1 MACEPKFSGNAMT
14 NSGSQISTLP
24 TRLRILNAAIDQFGS
39 RGVDAVSL
47 DEIARAVGVR
57 KQTVLYWF
65 ASKDELVQAVL
76 ASAAAELVLVIEAAV
91 RSAPNEPLARIDA
104 VVGAVFR
111 PAVRR
116 PALLGLLR
124 ELGRLSPEHAAKLSA
139 HLEPMINR
147 AITYLEA
154 EMNAQRLR
162 KSDPRLVAALA
173 YATVTGIATEPEV
186 LVAVGWRADTAGLR
200 RLRAELRGF
209 LRAALAP

>member
-1 MACEPKFSGNAMT
+1 MTSAGSSGA
-14 NSGSQISTLP
+14 TLP
-24 TRLRILNAAIDQFGS
+24 TRQRILDAAIDQFGT

-47 DEIARAVGVR
+47 DEIARDVGVR

-124 ELGRLSPEHAAKLSA
+124 ELGRLSPEHAARLSA
-139 HLEPMINR
+139 HLAPMIDR
-147 AITYLEA
+147 AIDYLAA
-154 EMNAQRLR
+154 EMTAGRLR
-162 KSDPRLVAALA
+162 RSDPRLIAALA

-200 RLRAELRGF
+200 ALRSELRGF

>member
-1 MACEPKFSGNAMT
+1 V
-14 NSGSQISTLP
+14 NSSATTLP
-24 TRLRILNAAIDQFGS
+24 TRLRILDAAIDQFGR

-65 ASKDELVQAVL
+65 ASKDELVEAVL
-76 ASAAAELVLVIEAAV
+76 TTAAAELVLVIEAAV
-91 RSAPNEPLARIDA
+91 RAAPDDPLARIDA

-124 ELGRLSPEHAAKLSA
+124 ELGRLSPGHAARLSA
-139 HLEPMINR
+139 HLAPMITR
-147 AITYLEA
+147 ATNYLAA
-154 EMNAQRLR
+154 EMQAGRLR
-162 KSDPRLVAALA
+162 RADPALIAAFA
-173 YATVTGIATEPEV
+173 YSTVTGIATESEV
-186 LVAVGWRADTAGLR
+186 LGAVGWQSDIAGLR
-200 RLRAELRGF
+200 SLRAELRGF